1 MACEDQRLSQRRS
14 SDVLSVCFERKGR
27 VGRSKLIQTNLTE
40 PDIELGFH
48 ELNSLS
54 LVRLMKSS
62 TYGPGLS
69 LNT

>member
-40 PDIELGFH
+40 PDIELGQFMNLTH
-48 ELNSLS
+48 
-54 LVRLMKSS
+54 
-62 TYGPGLS
+62 
-69 LNT
+69 